1 MRVFLGSVAAI
12 AMITSASA
20 ADLPMKAAAP
30 APVMAPVW
38 NWNGFYIGVNGGY
51 SWGRAGRDITFVNP
65 VTGLAIVT
73 AAGTGTTG
81 DSNLNGGLFGGQIG
95 YNWQT
100 SNWVFGLE
108 TDAQW
113 TGQRGST
120 TALCPATSAVVPGP
134 CLPGLTF
141 VPVGAFGTAATLD
154 QKLEWFGTF
163 RGRVGVAVV
172 PSVLLYATG
181 GAAYGTLKTNL
192 GLTGFTANG
201 TPVTAAGSSSDTRL
215 GWTVGGGIEAMF
227 AANWSAKIEYLYM
240 DLGTVSSTALF
251 PTATGVALGASL
263 NSRITDNIIRG
274 GINYHFSAGPGP
286 VVARY

>member
-1 MRVFLGSVAAI
+1 MRVMLGSIAAL
-12 AMITSASA
+12 AMVSSAMA
-20 ADLPMKAAAP
+20 ADLPVKAPPP

-51 SWGRAGRDITFVNP
+51 SWGRAGRDVTFANP
-65 VTGLAIVT
+65 VTGAAVVV
-73 AAGTGTTG
+73 AGTGTTS

-113 TGQRGST
+113 TGQRGSAN
-120 TALCPATSAVVPGP
+120 ALCPATSAVIPGP

-141 VPVGAFGTAATLD
+141 VPAGAFGSAATVD

-163 RGRVGVAVV
+163 RGRAGVAVT

-181 GAAYGTLKTNL
+181 SAAYGTIKTDL
-192 GLTGFTANG
+192 GLAGFTPAG
-201 TPVTAAGSSSDTRL
+201 TPVAVAGSSSDTRF

-227 AANWSAKIEYLYM
+227 ASNWSAKIEYLYV
-240 DLGTVSSTALF
+240 DLGKISSTAIF
-251 PTATGVALGASL
+251 PTAAGVPLGVSL
-263 NSRITDNIIRG
+263 NSRITDNIVRA

>member
-1 MRVFLGSVAAI
+1 MRVLLGSVAAI

-20 ADLPMKAAAP
+20 ADLPVRPPAP
-30 APVMAPVW
+30 APVMAPIW
-38 NWNGFYIGVNGGY
+38 NWNGFYIGINGGY
-51 SWGRAGRDITFVNP
+51 SWGRAGRDVTFFNP
-65 VTGLAIVT
+65 VNGAPIVV
-73 AAGTGTTG
+73 AGTGTTS

-113 TGQRGST
+113 TGQKGSA
-120 TALCPATSAVVPGP
+120 TALCPATAVGGP

-141 VPVGAFGTAATLD
+141 VPAGALGTAATLD
-154 QKLEWFGTF
+154 QKLQWFGTF
-163 RGRVGVAVV
+163 RGRVGVTVT

-181 GAAYGTLKTNL
+181 GGAYGSIKTDI
-192 GLTGFTANG
+192 GIAGFTPAG
-201 TPVTAAGSSSDTRL
+201 APIVAAGSSSDTRF
-215 GWTVGGGIEAMF
+215 GWTVGAGIEAMF

-240 DLGTVSSTALF
+240 DLGRVSSTASF
-251 PTATGVALGASL
+251 PTAAGIPIGISL
-263 NSRITDNIIRG
+263 NSRITDNIIRA
-274 GINYHFSAGPGP
+274 GINYNFSAGPGP

>member
-20 ADLPMKAAAP
+20 ADLPVKTPAP
-30 APVMAPVW
+30 VPVMAPVW
-38 NWNGFYIGVNGGY
+38 NWNGFYIGINGGY
-51 SWGRAGRDITFVNP
+51 SWGRASRDLNFYNPLNNVPLATASGAGRDM
-65 VTGLAIVT
+65 
-73 AAGTGTTG
+73 
-81 DSNLNGGLFGGQIG
+81 NGGLFGGQAG

-100 SNWVFGLE
+100 SNWVFGIE

-113 TGQRGST
+113 TGQKGST
-120 TALCPATSAVVPGP
+120 TVLCPVVGCFPTAVIPAAG
-134 CLPGLTF
+134 G
-141 VPVGAFGTAATLD
+141 VGASLTD
-154 QKLEWFGTF
+154 KLEWFGTF

-181 GAAYGTLKTNL
+181 GAAYGSLKTDL
-192 GLTGFTANG
+192 GLAGFTAAG
-201 TPVTAAGSSSDTRL
+201 VPVLAAASTSSTKF

-227 AANWSAKIEYLYM
+227 APNWSGKLEYLYM
-240 DLGTVSSTALF
+240 DLGSISNSVVL
-251 PTATGVALGASL
+251 PTAGGFPLGA
-263 NSRITDNIIRG
+263 NVTTRVTDNIFRA